1 MTCKTC
7 CVITWHVL
15 ASGWAVY
22 SSAKKRIFSAPTL
35 NSSWLSFNG
44 NLMETKLNLLTHLSK
59 LNLSMRLSPTCL
71 DQTIKTI
78 TAWTKTMKFLHS
90 LCPTSCKCTQKAKVW
105 YAKLIKKKVSA
116 LAGLL
121 WLAEL
126 CWRMRSTSMWSA
138 KVTFRLP
145 DVFVAWQ

>member
-44 NLMETKLNLLTHLSK
+44 NLMETKLNLLTRLSK
-59 LNLSMRLSPTCL
+59 LNLSMRLSPTCP

-105 YAKLIKKKVSA
+105 YAKLIKKKCQ
-116 LAGLL
+116 LL
-121 WLAEL
+121 PVCYDLLSYVDEWEAQSCGQSRWLFDYQ
-126 CWRMRSTSMWSA
+126 MFS
-138 KVTFRLP
+138 
-145 DVFVAWQ
+145 

>member
-1 MTCKTC
+1 MICKTC

-15 ASGWAVY
+15 AKPRERVGSIF
-22 SSAKKRIFSAPTL
+22 KRIFSAPTL

-44 NLMETKLNLLTHLSK
+44 NLMETKLNLLAHLSK

-78 TAWTKTMKFLHS
+78 TTWTKTMKFLHS

-105 YAKLIKKKVSA
+105 YAKLIKKKCQ
-116 LAGLL
+116 LL
-121 WLAEL
+121 PVCYDLLSYVDEWEAQSCGQSRWLFDYQ
-126 CWRMRSTSMWSA
+126 MFS
-138 KVTFRLP
+138 
-145 DVFVAWQ
+145 